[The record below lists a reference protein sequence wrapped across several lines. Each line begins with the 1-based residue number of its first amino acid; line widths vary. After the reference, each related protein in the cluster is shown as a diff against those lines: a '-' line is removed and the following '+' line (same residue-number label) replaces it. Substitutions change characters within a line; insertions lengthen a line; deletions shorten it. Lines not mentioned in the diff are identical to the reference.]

1 MLLLQAILT
10 VLVPFRTTPGRS
22 TTGALVNAIESW
34 HQILESESNICA
46 VFFDLKKAFDSVP
59 HRPLLQKLASL
70 NLDFHL
76 YTWISHCLCKRTQCV
91 GVRGVTSDTCSVMSG
106 VPQGSALGPLL
117 FLVYIDDISRLSIS
131 SGSLT
136 LYTDDLVLY
145 RPVCG
150 PSDYQLLQQ
159 DIDAISLWT
168 STNYLSLNPSKC
180 KYMIISRKHQPPIP
194 VNSLKV
200 NCTDID

>member
-1 MLLLQAILT
+1 VGLYSWKIDNWCLQ
-10 VLVPFRTTPGRS
+10 
-22 TTGALVNAIESW
+22 LVNANESW

-70 NLDFHL
+70 NLGFHL
-76 YTWISHCLCKRTQCV
+76 YTWISHYSCKRTQCV
-91 GVRGVTSDTCSVMSG
+91 GVGGVTSDTCPVMSG
-106 VPQGSALGPLL
+106 VPQGSVLGPLL
-117 FLVYIDDISRLSIS
+117 FLIYIDDISRISIS

-136 LYTDDLVLY
+136 LYADDLVLY
-145 RPVCG
+145 RPVRG

-168 STNYLSLNPSKC
+168 STN
-180 KYMIISRKHQPPIP
+180 
-194 VNSLKV
+194 
-200 NCTDID
+200 